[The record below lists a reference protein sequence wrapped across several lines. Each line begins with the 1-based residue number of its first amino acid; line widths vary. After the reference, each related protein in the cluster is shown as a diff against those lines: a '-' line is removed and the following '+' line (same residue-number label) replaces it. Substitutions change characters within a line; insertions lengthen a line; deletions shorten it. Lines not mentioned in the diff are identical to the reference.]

1 VERLVMLLPEKPA
14 ERRCDVFL
22 IPLASQAL
30 DPALLLQR
38 RLRMAG
44 VRSLMESEGRSF
56 KSRMKMADK
65 LGARLVV
72 ILGEDE
78 MKKGVWSVRDMAA
91 STQEDVP
98 EAGLLEHLKERIHG

>member
-1 VERLVMLLPEKPA
+1 
-14 ERRCDVFL
+14 
-22 IPLASQAL
+22 
-30 DPALLLQR
+30 
-38 RLRMAG
+38 
-44 VRSLMESEGRSF
+44 
-56 KSRMKMADK
+56 MKMADK